1 MTEHD
6 TYKDSLEHYGK
17 TLGNALDK
25 LSEIETTK
33 LNFQVDAIEEKGR
46 SNRSKKYVDFDQNTE
61 WLSVWQKAETAM
73 NKAGFKKIDEEDT
86 NKLSTI
92 DTLGNRRA
100 VFAHEDNS
108 SVKMGVKLYTQ
119 GALKATPKLDSTIKV
134 SNK

>member
-17 TLGNALDK
+17 ALGNALDK

-86 NKLSTI
+86 DKLSTI

-108 SVKMGVKLYTQ
+108 SVKMVVKLYTQ